1 MIEVLYVVLI
11 IRQAVDKEWSA
22 FAAAS
27 VCQAERNERSGR
39 GSERVSAALLSLS
52 CCLSFTAST
61 DLMRDAPL
69 HSAHPPPPRRPPKQ
83 ILREE
88 QQQSSQQVDQSTTV
102 KKTKTKQEKPPN
114 ISSFSFPSICSRRC
128 RLPS

>member
-1 MIEVLYVVLI
+1 MRERERERERHYRMIEVLYIVLI

-52 CCLSFTAST
+52 CCLSFVAPAA
-61 DLMRDAPL
+61 LMRETFFPPL
-69 HSAHPPPPRRPPKQ
+69 KQ
-83 ILREE
+83 ILGEE
-88 QQQSSQQVDQSTTV
+88 QQQSSQQVD
-102 KKTKTKQEKPPN
+102 
-114 ISSFSFPSICSRRC
+114 
-128 RLPS
+128 